1 MNQQADSKG
10 GINVFENLFTDELA
24 TRIGQTVE
32 IATDNNLIEG
42 ILLSATA
49 NIVVVI
55 TSTGYGPSIQ
65 VSVVVGAINFVRFP

>member
-1 MNQQADSKG
+1 M
-10 GINVFENLFTDELA
+10 FTNELA

-55 TSTGYGPSIQ
+55 TSTGYGPNIQ
-65 VSVVVGAINFVRFP
+65 VSVVVAAINFVRFP